1 MVSINFEFQKTRN
14 FLSNYHILTI
24 RLNLNQRGRANS
36 KKNRRK
42 LKARENIRRQNPD
55 GHEDGLFVTVSVFQ
69 DEKKAIEIRKGKIRT
84 QGSSYWRKFGA
95 EVLVKESSKNLNDC
109 CIRRTGKNHF
119 TTERQ
124 RLERTSLQPKN
135 SYVYII
141 NLKESVNKETRFQET
156 KSHKGPFK
164 GYLYVGQTTK
174 DPVSERYRIHTMK
187 VNGKRHH
194 HASKIVHN
202 HYLDIA
208 WDLFEEHQDPMTKLE
223 SLRMEKQL
231 AISYKKKGYAT
242 YWN

>member
-1 MVSINFEFQKTRN
+1 MNFKKRGN

-24 RLNLNQRGRANS
+24 RLNLNQRGRPNS

-42 LKARENIRRQNPD
+42 LKARENIRKQNPD

-84 QGSSYWRKFGA
+84 QKGSSYWRKFGA
-95 EVLVKESSKNLNDC
+95 EVLVEESSKKTSMIAAYEEQEKIISRL
-109 CIRRTGKNHF
+109 RGKGWNVHHYN
-119 TTERQ
+119 
-124 RLERTSLQPKN
+124 PKN

-141 NLKESVNKETRFQET
+141 NLKESVNKETSFKKQNPT
-156 KSHKGPFK
+156 KGPFK

-187 VNGKRHH
+187 VNGKKHQ

-202 HYLDIA
+202 HHLDIA
-208 WDLFEEHQDPMTKLE
+208 WDLFEEHQDAMTKLE